1 MGHLRKFRAAMKVV
15 VSFLQ
20 SQTTQARQ
28 MKKAAPL
35 VVEVHQRV
43 AQGPPA
49 RLQADQGRALNQ
61 RPLVRILPGSDQAR
75 LLGVSR
81 RQGDVEQSVMNSFI
95 ERQKNV

>member
-1 MGHLRKFRAAMKVV
+1 MKVV
-15 VSFLQ
+15 MGFLK

-28 MKKAAPL
+28 MKEAAPL

-49 RLQADQGRALNQ
+49 RLQVDQGRALNQ
-61 RPLVRILPGSDQAR
+61 RPLVRIPPGSDQAR
-75 LLGVSR
+75 LLGGNR
-81 RQGDVEQSVMNSFI
+81 PLGAVEQSVMNSFI